1 LSGITDPPSV
11 EDKLLLLDARLGEDS
26 PFHTAFGFYVEGIH
40 KDVVVLPKNWDNRLV
55 HFVVDDDASTRYG
68 RTGLCLDPVDL
79 CVSKTIAGREKDY
92 EFVAAL
98 VTEQLVTATAIQDRI
113 ASGIDWP
120 PTYTEDQ
127 ERSLARAQSWLDH
140 LSSRVVVRSDGSRAT
155 PTSPPTAGPEVTAA
169 LPWASA
175 SDREDVGPKD
185 LRGEQRGT

>member
-1 LSGITDPPSV
+1 MSGITDPPSV